1 MQGTGIRFFQVKT
14 EEVKFRVEIPVKIA
28 ENRTRNKTWNQ
39 EQNMKSGT
47 EDRISDIRKG
57 KRTMAAAD
65 NRGKRLSKYVDN
77 YVVFDLETTGI
88 SAVKDDIIEISAL
101 KVKNHEQVETF
112 SRLVNP
118 RRPIPAGATKVNGIT
133 DEMVQS
139 EPGLEFIL
147 PEFLDFID
155 GEILIGHNIQSFDL
169 LFLNR
174 AADEVCRKAVLNDFI
189 DTLFMAR
196 ALLPGLSRHRLT
208 DLADYFKI
216 SSEGAHRA
224 FNDCVMNQICYEH
237 MGKLLK
243 DADIPV
249 CPRCGGE
256 LTKRNGKFG
265 PFYGCSNYPACRYT
279 KNIVV

>member
-1 MQGTGIRFFQVKT
+1 
-14 EEVKFRVEIPVKIA
+14 
-28 ENRTRNKTWNQ
+28 
-39 EQNMKSGT
+39 MKSGT

-139 EPGLEFIL
+139 EPGLEF
-147 PEFLDFID
+147 DKV
-155 GEILIGHNIQSFDL
+155 
-169 LFLNR
+169 R
-174 AADEVCRKAVLNDFI
+174 
-189 DTLFMAR
+189 
-196 ALLPGLSRHRLT
+196 
-208 DLADYFKI
+208 
-216 SSEGAHRA
+216 
-224 FNDCVMNQICYEH
+224 
-237 MGKLLK
+237 
-243 DADIPV
+243 
-249 CPRCGGE
+249 
-256 LTKRNGKFG
+256 
-265 PFYGCSNYPACRYT
+265 
-279 KNIVV
+279 

>member
-14 EEVKFRVEIPVKIA
+14 EEVKFRVEIPVKIRY
-28 ENRTRNKTWNQ
+28 NCRKQNQ
-39 EQNMKSGT
+39 EQNMEPGT

-139 EPGLEFIL
+139 EPGLEF
-147 PEFLDFID
+147 
-155 GEILIGHNIQSFDL
+155 
-169 LFLNR
+169 
-174 AADEVCRKAVLNDFI
+174 AEVR
-189 DTLFMAR
+189 
-196 ALLPGLSRHRLT
+196 
-208 DLADYFKI
+208 
-216 SSEGAHRA
+216 
-224 FNDCVMNQICYEH
+224 
-237 MGKLLK
+237 
-243 DADIPV
+243 
-249 CPRCGGE
+249 
-256 LTKRNGKFG
+256 
-265 PFYGCSNYPACRYT
+265 
-279 KNIVV
+279 

>member
-1 MQGTGIRFFQVKT
+1 
-14 EEVKFRVEIPVKIA
+14 
-28 ENRTRNKTWNQ
+28 
-39 EQNMKSGT
+39 MKSGT

-189 DTLFMAR
+189 DTLFKAFMNASDHSS
-196 ALLPGLSRHRLT
+196 LIPGLPFLLFSRQLLT
-208 DLADYFKI
+208 
-216 SSEGAHRA
+216 
-224 FNDCVMNQICYEH
+224 
-237 MGKLLK
+237 
-243 DADIPV
+243 PV
-249 CPRCGGE
+249 
-256 LTKRNGKFG
+256 K
-265 PFYGCSNYPACRYT
+265 
-279 KNIVV
+279 

>member
-1 MQGTGIRFFQVKT
+1 
-14 EEVKFRVEIPVKIA
+14 
-28 ENRTRNKTWNQ
+28 
-39 EQNMKSGT
+39 MKSGT

-77 YVVFDLETTGI
+77 YGVFDLETTGI

-224 FNDCVMNQICYEH
+224 FKDSVM
-237 MGKLLK
+237 
-243 DADIPV
+243 
-249 CPRCGGE
+249 
-256 LTKRNGKFG
+256 
-265 PFYGCSNYPACRYT
+265 
-279 KNIVV
+279 

>member
-1 MQGTGIRFFQVKT
+1 
-14 EEVKFRVEIPVKIA
+14 
-28 ENRTRNKTWNQ
+28 
-39 EQNMKSGT
+39 MKSGT

-139 EPGLEFIL
+139 EPGL
-147 PEFLDFID
+147 EFLDFID

>member
-1 MQGTGIRFFQVKT
+1 M
-14 EEVKFRVEIPVKIA
+14 
-28 ENRTRNKTWNQ
+28 
-39 EQNMKSGT
+39 
-47 EDRISDIRKG
+47 
-57 KRTMAAAD
+57 
-65 NRGKRLSKYVDN
+65 DN

-174 AADEVCRKAVLNDFI
+174 AADEVCRKAVLNDLLIHCLWPGPCFRVFPVTGLRI
-189 DTLFMAR
+189 WPIILRSVQR
-196 ALLPGLSRHRLT
+196 AHTGRLT
-208 DLADYFKI
+208 T
-216 SSEGAHRA
+216 
-224 FNDCVMNQICYEH
+224 V
-237 MGKLLK
+237 
-243 DADIPV
+243 
-249 CPRCGGE
+249 
-256 LTKRNGKFG
+256 
-265 PFYGCSNYPACRYT
+265 
-279 KNIVV
+279 